1 MSGLALLNRKRLVI
15 LIPVSSN
22 YADSQESPP
31 VLLVCRRSPKGS
43 AVSLH
48 GRSPPSSF
56 FLFSSEDPVCC
67 LVQEVP
73 TVRGFPRA
81 TVGKTSECP
90 GWSPGLRSQQARQEA
105 DFLLFFLSILYLP
118 FSCSVFGG
126 TEANRL
132 LKERERLDF

>member
-1 MSGLALLNRKRLVI
+1 MSGLVLLNRNRLVI
-15 LIPVSSN
+15 PILVSSN

-105 DFLLFFLSILYLP
+105 DFLLFFVHFVFTILLLSVWGDRSQQVI
-118 FSCSVFGG
+118 
-126 TEANRL
+126 
-132 LKERERLDF
+132 ERMRAT